1 MSNINV
7 IVTNLNDVHRI
18 LDSFE
23 RKKRGYD
30 DIVYPKKYKTPVTKR
45 SDYLV
50 QNDHPLTLEGFLE
63 ERNKLV
69 MRLDEN
75 SKKRLMETRHPP
87 QFYPYHVPNLY
98 GHPNVHNPNNYT
110 DTGHSEN
117 SAATPE
123 RGQQQQQKKQPQQQ
137 KKQPQQQQYQPQQQQ
152 YQPQQQQYQPQP
164 YTQQSS
170 INPEVSSPDLFRG
183 LMNDIGDIDES
194 LTT

>member
-1 MSNINV
+1 MFHTMWKDCCVSVTMSNINV

-30 DIVYPKKYKTPVTKR
+30 EIVYPKKYKTPVTKR

-75 SKKRLMETRHPP
+75 SRKRLMETRHPP
-87 QFYPYHVPNLY
+87 QFYPTYLY
-98 GHPNVHNPNNYT
+98 GL
-110 DTGHSEN
+110 GEN
-117 SAATPE
+117 STAQSRQLQFPNDVRSPE
-123 RGQQQQQKKQPQQQ
+123 RGQQQQQ

-152 YQPQQQQYQPQP
+152 YQPQP
-164 YTQQSS
+164 YTQPTIHES
-170 INPEVSSPDLFRG
+170 SSPDLFRG

>member
-30 DIVYPKKYKTPVTKR
+30 DIVYPKKYKTPVTIR

-50 QNDHPLTLEGFLE
+50 QHDHPLTLEGFLE

-75 SKKRLMETRHPP
+75 SKKRLRETTHPP
-87 QFYPYHVPNLY
+87 QFNYPYHVPNLTPYNMY
-98 GHPNVHNPNNYT
+98 GGTSQYSQVATVHNPTVHNPTVHNPNYANTNDNAINYT

-117 SAATPE
+117 STADSHSPE
-123 RGQQQQQKKQPQQQ
+123 RGQQQQKKKQSLP
-137 KKQPQQQQYQPQQQQ
+137 
-152 YQPQQQQYQPQP
+152 
-164 YTQQSS
+164 
-170 INPEVSSPDLFRG
+170 SSPELFRG
-183 LMNDIGDIDES
+183 FMNEIDDER
-194 LTT
+194 TH

>member
-50 QNDHPLTLEGFLE
+50 QHDHPLTLEGFLE

-75 SKKRLMETRHPP
+75 SKKRLRETTHPP
-87 QFYPYHVPNLY
+87 QFNYPYHVPNLTPYNMY
-98 GHPNVHNPNNYT
+98 GGTSQYSQVATVHNPTVHNPNYANTNDNAINYT

-117 SAATPE
+117 STADSHSPE
-123 RGQQQQQKKQPQQQ
+123 RGQQQQKKKQSLP
-137 KKQPQQQQYQPQQQQ
+137 
-152 YQPQQQQYQPQP
+152 
-164 YTQQSS
+164 
-170 INPEVSSPDLFRG
+170 SSPELFRG
-183 LMNDIGDIDES
+183 FMNEIDDER
-194 LTT
+194 TH